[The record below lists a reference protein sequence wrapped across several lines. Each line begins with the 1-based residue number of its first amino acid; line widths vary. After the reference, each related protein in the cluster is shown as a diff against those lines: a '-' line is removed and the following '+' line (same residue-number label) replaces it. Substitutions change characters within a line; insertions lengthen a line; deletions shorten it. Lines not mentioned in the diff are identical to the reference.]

1 MVEGGPVS
9 GPVSG
14 RVSAR
19 DTAVAAKGPIGDLGG
34 SWMSSDLEEA
44 ASAAAGLDD
53 WQLYFLGRHG
63 VLGDVHPEV
72 VRAAAY
78 VFPVERIA
86 DQWDAARAVMTPEEA
101 TQSYLAVCHQ

>member
-1 MVEGGPVS
+1 MRRFESTSQVEPCTSLNATAASSSCAGQRCWWRAERSMTHGGRRPS
-9 GPVSG
+9 EWPGSG

-53 WQLYFLGRHG
+53 WQLYFLGR
-63 VLGDVHPEV
+63 
-72 VRAAAY
+72 
-78 VFPVERIA
+78 
-86 DQWDAARAVMTPEEA
+86 
-101 TQSYLAVCHQ
+101 